1 MGICGNKQKDET
13 LSISSIFKDSIK
25 NMKNTPNKSDFF
37 YFTEKILNFRFYI
50 KLYNDNEKSTRLITK
65 QIGPNEKNIFKV
77 IKAIDQIEG
86 RELHYFSLN
95 SLSFLSPESNN
106 FHINNIN
113 KINNHNNLKNS
124 SENTNIKNISN
135 NELRYSLIHSFKKLC
150 RYKKQ
155 KVNKILLIGPPN
167 NIRWVIWYSM
177 AKNKYFEIENK
188 IGIKNSNI
196 FNYLINSKLNPE
208 IEKKIKNDLFNT
220 LPNIK
225 HFKKP
230 NWIKSLFNLLKA
242 YSIYDKEIGYKNG
255 MNNIAANI
263 LIVSDCNEIESF
275 QFLRFFYS
283 NYYGLSFRDFFK
295 ENSSK
300 LNFYSFLILE
310 LIKERIYPIYEII
323 SKFQIE
329 NDLWLN
335 KWIINLF
342 EVLFDFCVI
351 IRLYDCM
358 ISLGINFLIN
368 FTLGLLK
375 YYQNN
380 IIKFK
385 DKSAFLNFF
394 SRKIKFK
401 NDKDILIYRER
412 LIKLSLDFN
421 ISHETIIRILNNYN
435 QEMKLKNTN
444 NLIYEIEQNKNENNN
459 EVEMM
464 KFIEKEI
471 NGSKVNFIFDDNT
484 EKNNIKNNRF
494 KNKNY
499 NYSDIFNNNNK
510 YNEKKSFISD
520 EEINTSKKKR
530 ILNENMLFND
540 NSNTIEDDN
549 KFTLN
554 QNEHFNFDID
564 KENNTYRNEI
574 FDNNN
579 NKNIN
584 KGMILKDE
592 EDENDSKKVNQF
604 DEKEI
609 EEEQLEE
616 IIHKKMLKEE
626 IEDSIKKI
634 NKKNENQII
643 KDEIKV
649 NIIKLKDEKEK
660 EESDED
666 SIIPIDTSSNN
677 TINQD

>member
-1 MGICGNKQKDET
+1 
-13 LSISSIFKDSIK
+13 
-25 NMKNTPNKSDFF
+25 
-37 YFTEKILNFRFYI
+37 
-50 KLYNDNEKSTRLITK
+50 
-65 QIGPNEKNIFKV
+65 
-77 IKAIDQIEG
+77 
-86 RELHYFSLN
+86 
-95 SLSFLSPESNN
+95 
-106 FHINNIN
+106 
-113 KINNHNNLKNS
+113 
-124 SENTNIKNISN
+124 
-135 NELRYSLIHSFKKLC
+135 
-150 RYKKQ
+150 
-155 KVNKILLIGPPN
+155 
-167 NIRWVIWYSM
+167 M

-208 IEKKIKNDLFNT
+208 IEKKIKNDLSNT

-310 LIKERIYPIYEII
+310 LIKERIYPIYESI

-401 NDKDILIYRER
+401 NDKDILINRER

-574 FDNNN
+574 FDNNID
-579 NKNIN
+579 KNIN

-592 EDENDSKKVNQF
+592 EDENSSKKVIQF

-609 EEEQLEE
+609 EEVM
-616 IIHKKMLKEE
+616 K
-626 IEDSIKKI
+626 
-634 NKKNENQII
+634 NK
-643 KDEIKV
+643 
-649 NIIKLKDEKEK
+649 
-660 EESDED
+660 
-666 SIIPIDTSSNN
+666 
-677 TINQD
+677 

>member
-1 MGICGNKQKDET
+1 M
-13 LSISSIFKDSIK
+13 
-25 NMKNTPNKSDFF
+25 
-37 YFTEKILNFRFYI
+37 
-50 KLYNDNEKSTRLITK
+50 
-65 QIGPNEKNIFKV
+65 
-77 IKAIDQIEG
+77 
-86 RELHYFSLN
+86 
-95 SLSFLSPESNN
+95 
-106 FHINNIN
+106 
-113 KINNHNNLKNS
+113 
-124 SENTNIKNISN
+124 
-135 NELRYSLIHSFKKLC
+135 
-150 RYKKQ
+150 
-155 KVNKILLIGPPN
+155 
-167 NIRWVIWYSM
+167 
-177 AKNKYFEIENK
+177 
-188 IGIKNSNI
+188 
-196 FNYLINSKLNPE
+196 
-208 IEKKIKNDLFNT
+208 
-220 LPNIK
+220 
-225 HFKKP
+225 
-230 NWIKSLFNLLKA
+230 KSLFNLLKA

-310 LIKERIYPIYEII
+310 LIKERIYPLYEII

-401 NDKDILIYRER
+401 NDKDILINRER

-499 NYSDIFNNNNK
+499 NYSDILNNNNK
-510 YNEKKSFISD
+510 YNEKISFI
-520 EEINTSKKKR
+520 K
-530 ILNENMLFND
+530 
-540 NSNTIEDDN
+540 
-549 KFTLN
+549 
-554 QNEHFNFDID
+554 
-564 KENNTYRNEI
+564 
-574 FDNNN
+574 
-579 NKNIN
+579 
-584 KGMILKDE
+584 
-592 EDENDSKKVNQF
+592 
-604 DEKEI
+604 
-609 EEEQLEE
+609 
-616 IIHKKMLKEE
+616 
-626 IEDSIKKI
+626 
-634 NKKNENQII
+634 
-643 KDEIKV
+643 
-649 NIIKLKDEKEK
+649 
-660 EESDED
+660 
-666 SIIPIDTSSNN
+666 
-677 TINQD
+677 